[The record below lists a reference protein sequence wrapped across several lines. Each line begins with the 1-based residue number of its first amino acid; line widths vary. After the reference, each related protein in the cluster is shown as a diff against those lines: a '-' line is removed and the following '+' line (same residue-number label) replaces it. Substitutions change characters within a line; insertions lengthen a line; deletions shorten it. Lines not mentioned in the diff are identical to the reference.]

1 MGIDKLDIE
10 ILETSPVNLS
20 KLRNVAKNE
29 VSKKTVYD
37 YLVKKVEAIQTIDS
51 SDLLKNK
58 VAITQK
64 LTKLEKST

>member
-1 MGIDKLDIE
+1 MGTDKLDIE

-58 VAITQK
+58 LAITQK